1 MGRYRETWK
10 IGREKK
16 EKGKRRKISHFP
28 SLGEVEVWQPKKPL
42 PFHFRLKTPLFI
54 TFRGNKSLPLSLW
67 KRGASRR
74 RSCLDSLALGRLGK
88 KLPPGAEEKEG
99 SSSSKIVGRGLNY
112 FSRGEN
118 AGGPKRQ
125 SDNAGS
131 TIFSPLF
138 NRQLLFLRVTLMS
151 KFPSRSKDAVED

>member
-1 MGRYRETWK
+1 M
-10 IGREKK
+10 
-16 EKGKRRKISHFP
+16 
-28 SLGEVEVWQPKKPL
+28 
-42 PFHFRLKTPLFI
+42 
-54 TFRGNKSLPLSLW
+54 PLSGKGVPPAAVRAW
-67 KRGASRR
+67 IHYRWG
-74 RSCLDSLALGRLGK
+74 GWGK

-125 SDNAGS
+125 SDIVGS
-131 TIFSPLF
+131 TIFSPLC

-151 KFPSRSKDAVED
+151 KFPSRSKDAAED

>member
-1 MGRYRETWK
+1 MGPLKKRERKVGRYRETWK

-28 SLGEVEVWQPKKPL
+28 SLGEVEVWQPKNPL

-88 KLPPGAEEKEG
+88 KNAPRGGRERRIFFFKNRGSRTKLFFEG
-99 SSSSKIVGRGLNY
+99 GKRG
-112 FSRGEN
+112 
-118 AGGPKRQ
+118 
-125 SDNAGS
+125 
-131 TIFSPLF
+131 
-138 NRQLLFLRVTLMS
+138 
-151 KFPSRSKDAVED
+151 RSKASKRHRGFNDLFSSLQPTASFFYV